1 MISELNSQL
10 IVHHPYRFV
19 SDFQVHLGLTPA
31 DVALAWSV
39 INDHY
44 LTDLPLLH
52 PPHIIA
58 VMAIIMAVVFKPS
71 QPVVL
76 QPGSSA
82 AATMRDN
89 GGANMLSVL
98 AERTGSNCPPRVHKV
113 INWLA
118 NSEVEIEAVIECSQE
133 IISLYEVWEQY
144 SEKTCKDQIS
154 RFVKARVL

>member
-1 MISELNSQL
+1 M
-10 IVHHPYRFV
+10 HHPYRFI
-19 SDFQVHLGLTPA
+19 SEYQDQLGLTSA

-39 INDHY
+39 INDSY

-52 PPHIIA
+52 PPHVIA

-82 AATMRDN
+82 IGTMRDT
-89 GGANMLSVL
+89 GGGSGNMLSVL
-98 AERTGSNCPPRVHKV
+98 AERAGSNGPPRVQKV
-113 INWLA
+113 VNWLA
-118 NSEVEIEAVIECSQE
+118 TSEIEIEAVIECSQE

-144 SEKTCKDQIS
+144 SEKTCKEQIA
-154 RFVKARVL
+154 RFVKARVV